1 MYVYDKRQFLI
12 IANVMK
18 VQRNKKVCKKKT
30 STDKHHLLTY
40 LLTCPN
46 PLINSNVNSYFE
58 IMTSVLSRNYYSQVL
73 FILTTDLLTC
83 KLCND

>member
-18 VQRNKKVCKKKT
+18 VQRNKKVCKKNFHSQT
-30 STDKHHLLTY
+30 SPTY
-40 LLTCPN
+40 LLTYPN